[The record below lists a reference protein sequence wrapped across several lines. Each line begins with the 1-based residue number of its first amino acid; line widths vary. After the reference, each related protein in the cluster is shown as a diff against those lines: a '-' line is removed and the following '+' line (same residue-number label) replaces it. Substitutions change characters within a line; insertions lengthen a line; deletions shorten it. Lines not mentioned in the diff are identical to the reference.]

1 MVTNNELIDT
11 LSSMKNELK
20 HKFGIEQIALFGS
33 YARGEANE
41 DSDVDIAIIK
51 IKKKD
56 FLKRL
61 QAKEFLEKKL
71 NKKVDIG
78 YLDSMRTFIKNR
90 IKQDLIYV

>member
-1 MVTNNELIDT
+1 MTTNELILKLNSVKD
-11 LSSMKNELK
+11 ELK
-20 HKFGIEQIALFGS
+20 QKFGIEEIALFGS
-33 YARGEANE
+33 YARGEAKD

-51 IKKKD
+51 INKKD

-61 QAKEFLEKKL
+61 QAKDFLEKKL

-90 IKQDLIYV
+90 IKQDLVYV

>member
-1 MVTNNELIDT
+1 MMTNNELLDI
-11 LSSMKNELK
+11 LSSMKNELR

-51 IKKKD
+51 IHKKD

-90 IKQDLIYV
+90 IQQDLIYV

>member
-1 MVTNNELIDT
+1 MTTNELIEN
-11 LSSMKNELK
+11 LKNLKNELREQ
-20 HKFGIEQIALFGS
+20 FGIDQIALFGS
-33 YARGEANE
+33 YARGEANN

-51 IKKKD
+51 ISKKD
-56 FLKRL
+56 LLKRL
-61 QAKEFLEKKL
+61 QAKDFLEKKL